1 MKEKPEL
8 DENAPDVPAGDFV
21 AIKSNMHYVS
31 VDPSGKL
38 GWKSNTLTYVDTTA
52 HVIEV
57 LTEKAGNA
65 YKSFLRKL
73 GISYII
79 AGTDDLNYEVA
90 MEKLKEL
97 FGIETLMLG
106 GGGVLNCKTP
116 RLKMEAV
123 YGCAIRFAQ
132 RKERKKDEKENADC
146 ILFYIKRQYQ
156 TNC

>member
-106 GGGVLNCKTP
+106 GGGVLN
-116 RLKMEAV
+116 
-123 YGCAIRFAQ
+123 
-132 RKERKKDEKENADC
+132 
-146 ILFYIKRQYQ
+146 
-156 TNC
+156 